1 MSDETPAPPSDES
14 LSKLRD
20 KHPAASMKA
29 TDLPIPSQAAGC
41 LLVEESEVRRA
52 VLSFPPGSA
61 GGPDG
66 LRPQHIRDMLL
77 CREAGPEFLSALT
90 AFVNL
95 VLAGGCPVDVAPVF
109 FGGRL
114 IALNKKSGG
123 IRPIAVGFTLRRLVS
138 KCANTFGTNQLKDV
152 FILGSW
158 ESVPQVVVKLPFTRL
173 VGTLRPCQLTMSL

>member
-1 MSDETPAPPSDES
+1 MMRNSFGNGVIIIIIIIIIIADSRHTNSQQTNSDTKLCQAVAAKLEDGYLRAAIRLLMTDETPVPPSDES
-14 LSKLRD
+14 LAKLRD

-29 TDLPIPSQAAGC
+29 TDLPIPSQAARC
-41 LLVEESEVRRA
+41 YLVEESEVRQA
-52 VLSFPPGSA
+52 VLLFPPGSA

-123 IRPIAVGFTLRRLVS
+123 I
-138 KCANTFGTNQLKDV
+138 
-152 FILGSW
+152 
-158 ESVPQVVVKLPFTRL
+158 
-173 VGTLRPCQLTMSL
+173 